1 MATLLNQTGTLYPAF
16 QPMPKTVG
24 VLRNII
30 TLGTAD
36 VATAGTVIVGYV
48 PANSIVLD
56 AVMTLTDVDTGA
68 AFVCALGDTGDVDR
82 FINGA
87 TTGQAAGTVRAG
99 NNATSAA
106 SFAAHTA
113 YTAKTAIIFN
123 TITAAATAA
132 AGTASI
138 SVLYFT
144 QEPQV

>member
-1 MATLLNQTGTLYPAF
+1 MATLLNNTGTAYPSY
-16 QPMPKTVG
+16 QPLPKNVG
-24 VLRNII
+24 VLRNVI

-36 VATAGTVIVGYV
+36 VNAAGTVVVGYL

-82 FINGA
+82 FINGS
-87 TTGQAAGTVRAG
+87 TVGQSAGTVRAG

-113 YTAKTAIIFN
+113 YTANTAIIYN